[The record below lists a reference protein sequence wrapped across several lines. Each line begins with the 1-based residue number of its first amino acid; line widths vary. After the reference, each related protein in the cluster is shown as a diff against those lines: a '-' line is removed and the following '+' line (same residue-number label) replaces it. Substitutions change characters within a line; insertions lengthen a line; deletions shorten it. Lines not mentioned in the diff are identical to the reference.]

1 MKYTREGDWTSAPVP
16 PAVADRRVKI
26 IGPVERKMINS
37 ALNSGAIVSPD
48 INDMSDITIG
58 SEPLFEQDMCPEEPR
73 DFEDD

>member
-37 ALNSGAIVSPD
+37 ALNSGAIVE
-48 INDMSDITIG
+48 TIRAQTRG
-58 SEPLFEQDMCPEEPR
+58 ECHSE
-73 DFEDD
+73 